1 MNPNLKIFIGYDS
14 REKIA
19 FHVLSYSIITKAT
32 IPVSITPIN
41 LNNLKRFYNRP
52 RGKNESTEFSISRF
66 LTPYLSNFEGYSLYL
81 DCDFIMLENVAK
93 LLKFVAK
100 KSNKTLWCVKH
111 KYKPR
116 HTTKF
121 LKEKQFIYPK
131 KNWSSFMLFNNKK
144 CKILT
149 PKFIS
154 KAHGLDLHQ
163 FKWTSENLIG
173 SLPKN
178 WNVLIGEQKIPKKF
192 NALHYTLGGPYF
204 NKYSKCEGSKFW
216 FKYKKQIFK

>member
-19 FHVLSYSIITKAT
+19 FHVLSNSIIANAT

-116 HTTKF
+116 DRTKF
-121 LKEKQFIYPK
+121 LKEKQFIYTK

-154 KAHGLDLHQ
+154 NAHGLDLHQ

-204 NKYSKCEGSKFW
+204 KKYSKCEGSKFW

>member
-19 FHVLSYSIITKAT
+19 FHVLSYSIIANAT

-116 HTTKF
+116 DGTKF

>member
-1 MNPNLKIFIGYDS
+1 MNPRLKIFIGYDS

-19 FHVLSYSIITKAT
+19 FHVLSHSIITKAT

-52 RGKNESTEFSISRF
+52 RGKKESTEFSISRF
-66 LTPYLSNFEGYSLYL
+66 LTPYLSNYEGYSLYL
-81 DCDFIMLENVAK
+81 DCDFIMLEDVAK

-100 KSNKTLWCVKH
+100 KSNRTLWCVKH

-116 HTTKF
+116 DRTKF
-121 LKEKQFIYPK
+121 LKEKQFIYSK

-149 PKFIS
+149 PKFVS
-154 KAHGLDLHQ
+154 KAKGLELHQ
-163 FKWTSENLIG
+163 FKWTSEKLIG
-173 SLPKN
+173 SLPKT
-178 WNVLIGEQKIPKKF
+178 WNVLVGEQKIPKKF
-192 NALHYTLGGPYF
+192 ISSIFTNIFT
-204 NKYSKCEGSKFW
+204 
-216 FKYKKQIFK
+216 KK

>member
-19 FHVLSYSIITKAT
+19 FHVLSYSIIAKAT

-144 CKILT
+144 RPCDSDRAYCDDGYRQKNTILVKESI
-149 PKFIS
+149 PDEIKSYGVID
-154 KAHGLDLHQ
+154 KPLDVPVKQEYDITDQYYCRDVCRLG
-163 FKWTSENLIG
+163 FA
-173 SLPKN
+173 SL
-178 WNVLIGEQKIPKKF
+178 
-192 NALHYTLGGPYF
+192 
-204 NKYSKCEGSKFW
+204 S
-216 FKYKKQIFK
+216 